1 MGYDVK
7 YEEMGNAREAMISQM
22 KEWETE
28 LGNIKKAV
36 QRMINMKDMSGA
48 AAIQIRGYLG
58 DVHLQLIEWL
68 TNTIT
73 MYRSLLILYQ
83 DWYYQLETDMCA
95 RMSQSCMEELEQKLI
110 EGRTT
115 FSVTAEA
122 IHQIERELSPYMDAG
137 SFYSRGVDGAYESS
151 QNTVTTLKT
160 AIGEYEEYHK
170 NNDFSYTNE
179 MLESMGRIIQGQ
191 LRGSGANIQN
201 YQPGSLKQ
209 TEAYQKAGAISQM
222 QEMYIGLVKEEVE
235 ASEANYVE
243 RKEAWEEELRKRKE
257 QELIHIIEGIGIMIV
272 GTYVT
277 ITTMGAGLPM
287 VVTAAEVILGSTAT
301 VYGASNNMEALS
313 NLYQAMGGDARSTV
327 FNPIRDTIFASNP
340 ELYYK
345 IGNTATMLTVLSLPV
360 GMSMEAAVAVG
371 GSPLRAGITEI
382 GKFGISTMAGEVTTD
397 KVTEWTGSEALG
409 IIAGMGTS
417 SLSYGGLSAVDYK
430 VNISGLHGT
439 GGNTQIG
446 NVTGSGK
453 GGSGSIGEGIESGR
467 TTKPNQVH
475 HYATNKSKT
484 YTPQLEEIANRY
496 GLDLDDAWNKDLLP
510 HQGRHPNAYHEY
522 VLDSMKQ
529 FDNIAQGDKD
539 IFLKL
544 FDNLKNNVKSNPD
557 MLYKEYWK

>member
-1 MGYDVK
+1 M
-7 YEEMGNAREAMISQM
+7 
-22 KEWETE
+22 
-28 LGNIKKAV
+28 
-36 QRMINMKDMSGA
+36 
-48 AAIQIRGYLG
+48 
-58 DVHLQLIEWL
+58 H
-68 TNTIT
+68 
-73 MYRSLLILYQ
+73 RSLLILYQ

-115 FSVTAEA
+115 FSATAEA

-191 LRGSGANIQN
+191 LRGSGANIRN

-209 TEAYQKAGAISQM
+209 TEAYQKAGAVNRM

-287 VVTAAEVILGSTAT
+287 VVTAAEVVLGSTAT

-313 NLYQAMGGDARSTV
+313 NLYQAMGGDARSTA

-360 GMSMEAAVAVG
+360 GMSMGAAVAVG
-371 GSPLRAGITEI
+371 GSPLRAGITEL
-382 GKFGISTMAGEVTTD
+382 GKFGISTIAGEVTTD

-439 GGNTQIG
+439 GGNTRIG

-453 GGSGSIGEGIESGR
+453 SGSGSIGEGIESGSSSLIDIDAIRPKLKTEPDTAFFWSGR
-467 TTKPNQVH
+467 TDGIGG
-475 HYATNKSKT
+475 A
-484 YTPQLEEIANRY
+484 E
-496 GLDLDDAWNKDLLP
+496 
-510 HQGRHPNAYHEY
+510 NAA
-522 VLDSMKQ
+522 
-529 FDNIAQGDKD
+529 NIAKSRGGVTLESTIETQNIVMPEWD
-539 IFLKL
+539 F
-544 FDNLKNNVKSNPD
+544 NNPSTMEAWDLASGAYAEQVSGEIRAVIGSELRPGNIW
-557 MLYKEYWK
+557 ENV

>member
-1 MGYDVK
+1 M
-7 YEEMGNAREAMISQM
+7 
-22 KEWETE
+22 W
-28 LGNIKKAV
+28 
-36 QRMINMKDMSGA
+36 
-48 AAIQIRGYLG
+48 
-58 DVHLQLIEWL
+58 IEWL
-68 TNTIT
+68 SNTII
-73 MYRSLLILYQ
+73 MHRSLLILYQ

-95 RMSQSCMEELEQKLI
+95 RMSQSCMEELEQKLM

-115 FSVTAEA
+115 FSATAEA

-137 SFYSRGVDGAYESS
+137 SFYSRGVDGAYETA

-170 NNDFSYTNE
+170 NNDFSYTDE

-191 LRGSGANIQN
+191 LRGSGANIRN

-209 TEAYQKAGAISQM
+209 TEAYQKAGAVNRM

-287 VVTAAEVILGSTAT
+287 VVTAAEVVLGSTAT

-313 NLYQAMGGDARSTV
+313 NLYQAMGGDARSTA

-371 GSPLRAGITEI
+371 GSPLRAGITEL
-382 GKFGISTMAGEVTTD
+382 GKFGISTIAGEVTTD

-430 VNISGLHGT
+430 VNISGLHET
-439 GGNTQIG
+439 GGNTRIG

-453 GGSGSIGEGIESGR
+453 SGSGSIGEGIESG
-467 TTKPNQVH
+467 TTTISSADRIKID
-475 HYATNKSKT
+475 AWD
-484 YTPQLEEIANRY
+484 YTPSDELYLKYKKVFDNPKYYNQKTGAINWPQNDGFASTPIDEVLQPGTRIDRYGSDFGSFTSPEGIPYEMRAVAPGTDLKPYSVFEVVEPINVKAGEIAPWFDEPGGGIQY
-496 GLDLDDAWNKDLLP
+496 LLP
-510 HQGRHPNAYHEY
+510 DTVDEL
-522 VLDSMKQ
+522 LDAGILRRIK
-529 FDNIAQGDKD
+529 
-539 IFLKL
+539 
-544 FDNLKNNVKSNPD
+544 
-557 MLYKEYWK
+557 

>member
-1 MGYDVK
+1 M
-7 YEEMGNAREAMISQM
+7 
-22 KEWETE
+22 W
-28 LGNIKKAV
+28 
-36 QRMINMKDMSGA
+36 
-48 AAIQIRGYLG
+48 
-58 DVHLQLIEWL
+58 IEWL

-73 MYRSLLILYQ
+73 MHRSLLILYQ

-95 RMSQSCMEELEQKLI
+95 RMSQSCMEELEQKLM

-115 FSVTAEA
+115 FSATAEA

-137 SFYSRGVDGAYESS
+137 SFYSRGVDGAYETA

-191 LRGSGANIQN
+191 LRGSGANIRN

-209 TEAYQKAGAISQM
+209 TEAYQKAGAVNRM

-313 NLYQAMGGDARSTV
+313 NLYQAMGGDARSTA

-360 GMSMEAAVAVG
+360 GMSMEAAVEIG
-371 GSPLRAGITEI
+371 GSPLRAGITEL

-439 GGNTQIG
+439 GGNTRIG

-453 GGSGSIGEGIESGR
+453 SGSGSIGEGIESGTGTSRPTWRQSELDAAKDFPDYDAQKSFINGEEVPYGTKGSVRPDYYKDGYSVDIKNYNVESASGRSNLARNIEKQYYQRIENLPEGTKQSVMIDIRGQNVTDADLSALYDDIMKR
-467 TTKPNQVH
+467 TDNGV
-475 HYATNKSKT
+475 
-484 YTPQLEEIANRY
+484 EI
-496 GLDLDDAWNKDLLP
+496 
-510 HQGRHPNAYHEY
+510 
-522 VLDSMKQ
+522 
-529 FDNIAQGDKD
+529 
-539 IFLKL
+539 L
-544 FDNLKNNVKSNPD
+544 FKMD
-557 MLYKEYWK
+557 

>member
-1 MGYDVK
+1 M
-7 YEEMGNAREAMISQM
+7 
-22 KEWETE
+22 W
-28 LGNIKKAV
+28 
-36 QRMINMKDMSGA
+36 
-48 AAIQIRGYLG
+48 
-58 DVHLQLIEWL
+58 IEWL

-73 MYRSLLILYQ
+73 MHRSLLILYQ

-95 RMSQSCMEELEQKLI
+95 RMSQSCMEELEQKLM

-115 FSVTAEA
+115 FSATAEA

-191 LRGSGANIQN
+191 LRGSGANIRN

-209 TEAYQKAGAISQM
+209 TEAYQKAGAVNRM

-235 ASEANYVE
+235 ASEDNYVE

-287 VVTAAEVILGSTAT
+287 VVTAAEVVLGSTAT

-313 NLYQAMGGDARSTV
+313 NLYQAMGGDARSTA

-371 GSPLRAGITEI
+371 GSPLRAGITEL
-382 GKFGISTMAGEVTTD
+382 GKFGISTMVGEVTTD

-439 GGNTQIG
+439 GGNTRIG

-453 GGSGSIGEGIESGR
+453 SGSGSIGEGIESGS
-467 TTKPNQVH
+467 TTTYKILNTSSAEDVNKIFKDTMGYEPPYKPGTSVMEIQLTEN
-475 HYATNKSKT
+475 ATYVRVYDKVNSRMQGGWVMKAEDVAGL
-484 YTPQLEEIANRY
+484 TPQEIQNKFALPNTPKYICDVNLEAGTRLRTGEVNPLFGFDGGGQQY
-496 GLDLDDAWNKDLLP
+496 DLIIN
-510 HQGRHPNAYHEY
+510 G
-522 VLDSMKQ
+522 
-529 FDNIAQGDKD
+529 
-539 IFLKL
+539 
-544 FDNLKNNVKSNPD
+544 KNVGTFTN
-557 MLYKEYWK
+557 ERIIGQ

>member
-1 MGYDVK
+1 M
-7 YEEMGNAREAMISQM
+7 
-22 KEWETE
+22 W
-28 LGNIKKAV
+28 
-36 QRMINMKDMSGA
+36 
-48 AAIQIRGYLG
+48 
-58 DVHLQLIEWL
+58 IEWL

-73 MYRSLLILYQ
+73 MHRSLLILYQ

-95 RMSQSCMEELEQKLI
+95 RMSQSCMEELEQKLM

-115 FSVTAEA
+115 FSATAEA

-191 LRGSGANIQN
+191 LRGSGANIRN

-209 TEAYQKAGAISQM
+209 TEAYQKAGAVNRM

-313 NLYQAMGGDARSTV
+313 NLYQAMGGDARSTA

-371 GSPLRAGITEI
+371 GSPLWAGITEL
-382 GKFGISTMAGEVTTD
+382 GKFGISTIAGEVTTD

-439 GGNTQIG
+439 GGNTRIG

-453 GGSGSIGEGIESGR
+453 SGLNSVDDIIKGVENGDVPLSNNIQKGNYGEMKMDAYFESQGYERISLDRVTDLNTPTHQGIDGVYYNPDGHPPYIIGEAKYGSSRLSTLADG
-467 TTKPNQVH
+467 
-475 HYATNKSKT
+475 
-484 YTPQLEEIANRY
+484 TPQMSTEWIEGGKGTPRLEFSVGKNVA
-496 GLDLDDAWNKDLLP
+496 DDILLE
-510 HQGRHPNAYHEY
+510 GYDS
-522 VLDSMKQ
+522 VLV
-529 FDNIAQGDKD
+529 NIDKD
-539 IFLKL
+539 GNIITHMLDENGKI
-544 FDNLKNNVKSNPD
+544 VK
-557 MLYKEYWK
+557 